1 MKKKLIAMTLLLCLT
16 TGALTACG
24 DNSAQS
30 TGEEAF
36 QNTEEGEVQDA
47 EEEAAE
53 TVQRDFTFGFNYMSY
68 SDALGKKIQKVT
80 QQTCDIL
87 GVDTNYAEFGSDM
100 ENTISTIQN
109 QIELGV
115 DAVSGSFAYSEIL
128 QMCED
133 NDVVQMYPS
142 GYISDPDMLQY
153 VAGMS
158 NFGGFISENDYEAA
172 YDAVNTLYENGCR
185 NIGLITMPDGLADFM
200 DQRNQGVR
208 DAVAEHDDMNLITDY
223 QGFPGDYGT
232 YLSQWLSVYPELDGV
247 VNTSNDGTCEAAI
260 YTAEAQDKVKL
271 AVFDLQDGTKQAIED
286 GIVAWCATGQENT
299 WVISVILAYNQLCGH
314 DLIEDNT
321 TVLYR
326 PFLYIRSAE
335 DVEIYDK
342 YVDGDIPVYNEEEIK
357 ALIYDYNPDVTIDD
371 IIAVNAAYS
380 IEDIA
385 ARRGE

>member
-1 MKKKLIAMTLLLCLT
+1 MKKKLMAMTLLVCMMAGT
-16 TGALTACG
+16 LTACG
-24 DNSAQS
+24 NTSTQNSATDAQAS
-30 TGEEAF
+30 TGNSEE
-36 QNTEEGEVQDA
+36 QQIPE
-47 EEEAAE
+47 
-53 TVQRDFTFGFNYMSY
+53 RDFTFGFSYMSY

-80 QQTCDIL
+80 QETCDIL
-87 GVDTNYAEFGSDM
+87 GVKTNYAEFGNDM
-100 ENTISTIQN
+100 ENTISTVQN

-115 DAVSGSFAYSEIL
+115 DAVSASFAYSEIL
-128 QMCED
+128 KMCEE
-133 NDVVQMYPS
+133 NNVVQMYPS

-153 VAGMS
+153 VSQMS

-172 YDAVNTLYENGCR
+172 YDAVNTLYDNGCR

-200 DQRNQGVR
+200 DKRNQGVR
-208 DAVAEHDDMNLITDY
+208 DAVAEHEDMNLIVDY

-260 YTAEAQDKVKL
+260 YTANAQDKVKL
-271 AVFDLQDGTKQAIED
+271 AVFDLQDGTKQAVED
-286 GIVAWCATGQENT
+286 GVVVWCATGQENT

-326 PFLYIRSAE
+326 PFLYIKDAE

-357 ALIYDYNPDVTIDD
+357 ALIYDYNPDVTLDD
-371 IIAVNAAYS
+371 IIAVNNAYS
-380 IEDIA
+380 IDDIA

>member
-1 MKKKLIAMTLLLCLT
+1 MKKKLMAMTLSICMA
-16 TGALTACG
+16 TGALTGCG
-24 DNSAQS
+24 NTSSQPT
-30 TGEEAF
+30 TGDT
-36 QNTEEGEVQDA
+36 QLNTETTEQQIPE
-47 EEEAAE
+47 
-53 TVQRDFTFGFNYMSY
+53 RDFTFGFSYMSY
-68 SDALGKKIQKVT
+68 SDDLGKKIQKVT
-80 QQTCDIL
+80 QETCDIL
-87 GVDTNYAEFGSDM
+87 GVKTNYAEFGNDM
-100 ENTISTIQN
+100 ENTISTVQN

-115 DAVSGSFAYSEIL
+115 DAVSASFAYSEIL
-128 QMCED
+128 QMCEE
-133 NDVVQMYPS
+133 NNVVQMYPS

-153 VAGMS
+153 VLQMT
-158 NFGGFISENDYEAA
+158 NFGGFVSENDYEAA

-208 DAVAEHDDMNLITDY
+208 DAVAEHEDMNLIVDY

-247 VNTSNDGTCEAAI
+247 VNTSNDGTCESAI
-260 YTAEAQDKVKL
+260 YTANAQDKVKL
-271 AVFDLQDGTKQAIED
+271 AVYDLQDGTKQAIED
-286 GIVAWCATGQENT
+286 GVVVWCATGQENT

-321 TVLYR
+321 QVLYR
-326 PFLYIRSAE
+326 PFLYIKNAD
-335 DVEIYDK
+335 DVEIYEK

-357 ALIYDYNPDVTIDD
+357 ALIYDYNPDVTLDD
-371 IIAVNAAYS
+371 IIAVNNAYS

>member
-1 MKKKLIAMTLLLCLT
+1 MKKKLMAMTLSICMA
-16 TGALTACG
+16 TGALTGCG
-24 DNSAQS
+24 NTSSQPT
-30 TGEEAF
+30 TGDT
-36 QNTEEGEVQDA
+36 QLNTETTEQQIPEM
-47 EEEAAE
+47 
-53 TVQRDFTFGFNYMSY
+53 DFTFGFSYMSY
-68 SDALGKKIQKVT
+68 SDDLGKKIQKVT
-80 QQTCDIL
+80 QETCDIL
-87 GVDTNYAEFGSDM
+87 GVKTNYAEFGNDM
-100 ENTISTIQN
+100 ENTISTVQN

-115 DAVSGSFAYSEIL
+115 DAVSASFAYSEIL
-128 QMCED
+128 QMCEE
-133 NDVVQMYPS
+133 NNVVQMYPS

-153 VAGMS
+153 VSQMT
-158 NFGGFISENDYEAA
+158 NFGGFVSENDYEAA

-208 DAVAEHDDMNLITDY
+208 DAVAEHEDMNLIVDY

-247 VNTSNDGTCEAAI
+247 VNTSNDGTCESAI
-260 YTAEAQDKVKL
+260 YTANAQDKVKL
-271 AVFDLQDGTKQAIED
+271 AVYDLQDGTKQAIED
-286 GIVAWCATGQENT
+286 GVVVWCATGQENT

-321 TVLYR
+321 QVLYR
-326 PFLYIRSAE
+326 PFLYIKNAD
-335 DVEIYDK
+335 DVEIYEK

-357 ALIYDYNPDVTIDD
+357 ALIYDYNPDVTLDD
-371 IIAVNAAYS
+371 IIAVNNAYS

>member
-1 MKKKLIAMTLLLCLT
+1 
-16 TGALTACG
+16 
-24 DNSAQS
+24 
-30 TGEEAF
+30 
-36 QNTEEGEVQDA
+36 
-47 EEEAAE
+47 
-53 TVQRDFTFGFNYMSY
+53 MSY
-68 SDALGKKIQKVT
+68 SDDLGKKIQKVT
-80 QQTCDIL
+80 QETCDIL
-87 GVDTNYAEFGSDM
+87 GVKTNYAEFGNDM
-100 ENTISTIQN
+100 ENTISTVQN

-115 DAVSGSFAYSEIL
+115 DAVSASFAYSEIL
-128 QMCED
+128 QMCEE
-133 NDVVQMYPS
+133 NNVVQMYPS

-153 VAGMS
+153 VSQMT
-158 NFGGFISENDYEAA
+158 NFGGFVSENDYEAA

-208 DAVAEHDDMNLITDY
+208 DAVAEHEDMNLIVDY

-247 VNTSNDGTCEAAI
+247 VNTSNDGTCESAI
-260 YTAEAQDKVKL
+260 YTANAQDKVKL
-271 AVFDLQDGTKQAIED
+271 AVYDLQDGTKQAIED
-286 GIVAWCATGQENT
+286 GVVVWCATGQENT

-321 TVLYR
+321 QVLYR
-326 PFLYIRSAE
+326 PFLYIKNAD
-335 DVEIYDK
+335 DVEIYEK

-357 ALIYDYNPDVTIDD
+357 ALIYDYNSDVTLDD
-371 IIAVNAAYS
+371 IIAVNNAYS